1 MSLQQAKEL
10 PIKLRVPKSEDGPLV
25 NALVEECPPLD
36 PNSAYCNLLQCSH
49 FAETSVAADL
59 KGELVGFISGYIV
72 PGRRDTLF
80 VWQVA
85 VGSKARGQGLAT
97 KMLKDLLSRPETKQ
111 VTHIE
116 TTITEDNEASWNLFR
131 GLAKRLGAS
140 VKSRV
145 MFDAEEHFDGEH
157 DSEMLVRIG
166 PVRREDETRTT
177 PNNLFALGKKQE
189 NRS

>member
-1 MSLQQAKEL
+1 MSLPQAKEL
-10 PIKLRVPKSEDGPLV
+10 PIKLRIPRSEDGPLV
-25 NALVEECPPLD
+25 SSLVEECPPLD

-49 FAETSVAADL
+49 FADTSVAADL
-59 KGELVGFISGYIV
+59 KGELVGFISGYII

-97 KMLKDLLSRPETKQ
+97 KMLKDLLSRPETKH

-116 TTITEDNEASWNLFR
+116 TTITEDNDASWNLFR
-131 GLAKRLGAS
+131 GLAKKLGTS
-140 VKSRV
+140 VKSSV

-166 PVRREDETRTT
+166 PVREVEKTST